1 MFKRVLI
8 ANRGEIAVR
17 IIRACQE
24 LDIETIA
31 VYSDADADALHVR
44 LADKAVN
51 IGPAD
56 AQESYLNKEAILN
69 AAIQTKAD
77 ALHPGYGFLS
87 EDADFAEQ
95 VTDAGIT
102 WIGPMPETIRLVG
115 DKDIARASI
124 MPSGIPMAKGSNPL
138 NSYEE
143 AIRSAKEVGYPV
155 ILKPVSGGGGKGM
168 CVARDEEDLK
178 NILKLLVDITKE
190 KYYFEHFIERS
201 RHIEVQV
208 VADNYGE
215 VLHLGERECSLQR
228 RNQKLLEESPSIA
241 LTQDMRN
248 RVGALAVKAA
258 KSVHYSNIGTV
269 EFLLDLAD
277 NEFYFMEINPRIQ
290 VEHTVTEMV
299 TGIDLVQSQILIAE
313 GYTLD
318 STEVGIPNQDSIKVS
333 GHAIQCRVTTEDP
346 SNNFMPD
353 TGLIESYRSP
363 GGFGIRLDGGGG
375 FQGANITPFYDSLLV
390 KVTAFGNTFEKA
402 RVKAIRALRETSIKG
417 VKTNLAF
424 MLNVLNHPLF
434 AAGECDTGFIANNPD
449 LMDIGKVEDTELKVI
464 EFLGNKFVNETK
476 GRKPHFNVPAFPK
489 FKPEELPE
497 LQGRGTKQMFDEMG
511 AEKFS
516 KYTVHHGYNHERRSA
531 VTYGYPRT
539 FSRYGKDSSR
549 SIRIRTQIL
558 LT

>member
-124 MPSGIPMAKGSNPL
+124 MPSGIPMAKGSSPL
-138 NSYEE
+138 NSNEE

-290 VEHTVTEMV
+290 VEHGITEVV
-299 TGIDLVQSQILIAE
+299 TGIDLVRTQICIAAGE
-313 GYTLD
+313 SLD
-318 STEVGIPNQDSIKVS
+318 FTQDDVTFT
-333 GHAIQCRVTTEDP
+333 GHAIECRINAEDP
-346 SNNFMPD
+346 DKNFMP
-353 TGLIESYRSP
+353 SP
-363 GGFGIRLDGGGG
+363 GHITFLHEPSGPRVRFDSGVTAGLD
-375 FQGANITPFYDSLLV
+375 IEPYYDSLIAKIIV
-390 KVTAFGNTFEKA
+390 HGRN
-402 RVKAIRALRETSIKG
+402 RGDAIKIMERALHEFHIEG
-417 VKTNLAF
+417 VKTTL
-424 MLNVLNHPLF
+424 PLHNKILRDNYF
-434 AAGECDTGFIANNPD
+434 RTGNIDTQFIKKRMPAYVSAPKK
-449 LMDIGKVEDTELKVI
+449 MKGMSDTELARAII
-464 EFLGNKFVNETK
+464 ESMYL
-476 GRKPHFNVPAFPK
+476 A
-489 FKPEELPE
+489 
-497 LQGRGTKQMFDEMG
+497 
-511 AEKFS
+511 
-516 KYTVHHGYNHERRSA
+516 
-531 VTYGYPRT
+531 
-539 FSRYGKDSSR
+539 
-549 SIRIRTQIL
+549 
-558 LT
+558 

>member
-56 AQESYLNKEAILN
+56 AQESYLNKDAILN

-138 NSYEE
+138 NSNEE

-241 LTQDMRN
+241 LTQDMRD

-290 VEHTVTEMV
+290 VEHGITEVV
-299 TGIDLVQSQILIAE
+299 TGIDLVRTQICIAAGE
-313 GYTLD
+313 SLD
-318 STEVGIPNQDSIKVS
+318 FTQDDVTFT
-333 GHAIQCRVTTEDP
+333 GHAIECRINAEDP
-346 SNNFMPD
+346 DKNFMP
-353 TGLIESYRSP
+353 SP
-363 GGFGIRLDGGGG
+363 GHITFLHEPSGPRVRFDSGVTAGLD
-375 FQGANITPFYDSLLV
+375 IEPYYDSLIAKIIV
-390 KVTAFGNTFEKA
+390 HGRN
-402 RVKAIRALRETSIKG
+402 RGDAIKIMERALHEFHIEG
-417 VKTNLAF
+417 VKTTL
-424 MLNVLNHPLF
+424 PLHNKILRDNYF
-434 AAGECDTGFIANNPD
+434 RTGNIDTQFIKKRMPAYVSAPKK
-449 LMDIGKVEDTELKVI
+449 MKGMSDTELARAII
-464 EFLGNKFVNETK
+464 ESMYL
-476 GRKPHFNVPAFPK
+476 A
-489 FKPEELPE
+489 
-497 LQGRGTKQMFDEMG
+497 
-511 AEKFS
+511 
-516 KYTVHHGYNHERRSA
+516 
-531 VTYGYPRT
+531 
-539 FSRYGKDSSR
+539 
-549 SIRIRTQIL
+549 
-558 LT
+558 

>member
-138 NSYEE
+138 NSNEE

-215 VLHLGERECSLQR
+215 ILHLGERECSLQR

-241 LTQDMRN
+241 LTQDMRD

-290 VEHTVTEMV
+290 VEHGITEVV
-299 TGIDLVQSQILIAE
+299 TGIDLVRTQICIAAGE
-313 GYTLD
+313 SLD
-318 STEVGIPNQDSIKVS
+318 FTQDDVTFT
-333 GHAIQCRVTTEDP
+333 GHAIECRINAEDP
-346 SNNFMPD
+346 DKNFMP
-353 TGLIESYRSP
+353 SP
-363 GGFGIRLDGGGG
+363 GHITFLHEPSGPRVRFDSGVTAGLD
-375 FQGANITPFYDSLLV
+375 IEPYYDSLIAKIIV
-390 KVTAFGNTFEKA
+390 HGRN
-402 RVKAIRALRETSIKG
+402 RGDAIKIMERALHEFHIEG
-417 VKTNLAF
+417 VKTTL
-424 MLNVLNHPLF
+424 PLHNKILRDNYF
-434 AAGECDTGFIANNPD
+434 RTGNIDTQFIKKRMPAYVSAPKK
-449 LMDIGKVEDTELKVI
+449 MKGMSDTELAKAII
-464 EFLGNKFVNETK
+464 ESMYL
-476 GRKPHFNVPAFPK
+476 A
-489 FKPEELPE
+489 
-497 LQGRGTKQMFDEMG
+497 
-511 AEKFS
+511 
-516 KYTVHHGYNHERRSA
+516 
-531 VTYGYPRT
+531 
-539 FSRYGKDSSR
+539 
-549 SIRIRTQIL
+549 
-558 LT
+558 

>member
-31 VYSDADADALHVR
+31 VYSDADVDALHVR

-138 NSYEE
+138 NSNEE

-241 LTQDMRN
+241 LTQDMRD

-290 VEHTVTEMV
+290 VEHGITEVV
-299 TGIDLVQSQILIAE
+299 TGIDLVRTQICIAAGE
-313 GYTLD
+313 SLD
-318 STEVGIPNQDSIKVS
+318 FTQDDVTFT
-333 GHAIQCRVTTEDP
+333 GHAIECRINAEDP
-346 SNNFMPD
+346 DKNFMP
-353 TGLIESYRSP
+353 SP
-363 GGFGIRLDGGGG
+363 GHITFLHGPSGPRVRFDSGVTAGLD
-375 FQGANITPFYDSLLV
+375 IEPYYDSLIAKIIV
-390 KVTAFGNTFEKA
+390 HGRN
-402 RVKAIRALRETSIKG
+402 RGDAIKIMERALHEFHIEG
-417 VKTNLAF
+417 VKTTL
-424 MLNVLNHPLF
+424 PLHNKILRDNYF
-434 AAGECDTGFIANNPD
+434 RTGNIDTQFIKKRMPAYVSAPKK
-449 LMDIGKVEDTELKVI
+449 MKGMSDTELARAII
-464 EFLGNKFVNETK
+464 ESMYL
-476 GRKPHFNVPAFPK
+476 A
-489 FKPEELPE
+489 
-497 LQGRGTKQMFDEMG
+497 
-511 AEKFS
+511 
-516 KYTVHHGYNHERRSA
+516 
-531 VTYGYPRT
+531 
-539 FSRYGKDSSR
+539 
-549 SIRIRTQIL
+549 
-558 LT
+558 

>member
-138 NSYEE
+138 NSNEE

-215 VLHLGERECSLQR
+215 ILHLGERECSLQR

-241 LTQDMRN
+241 LTQDMRD

-290 VEHTVTEMV
+290 VEHGITEVV
-299 TGIDLVQSQILIAE
+299 TGIDLVRTQICIAAGE
-313 GYTLD
+313 SLD
-318 STEVGIPNQDSIKVS
+318 FTQDDVTFT
-333 GHAIQCRVTTEDP
+333 GHAIECRINAEDP
-346 SNNFMPD
+346 DKNFMP
-353 TGLIESYRSP
+353 SP
-363 GGFGIRLDGGGG
+363 GHITFLHEPSGPRVRFDSGVTAGLD
-375 FQGANITPFYDSLLV
+375 IEPYYDSLIAKIIV
-390 KVTAFGNTFEKA
+390 HGRN
-402 RVKAIRALRETSIKG
+402 RGDAIKIMERALHEFHIEG
-417 VKTNLAF
+417 VKTTL
-424 MLNVLNHPLF
+424 PLHNKILRDNYF
-434 AAGECDTGFIANNPD
+434 RTGNIDTQFIKKRMPAYVSAPKK
-449 LMDIGKVEDTELKVI
+449 MKGMSDTELARAII
-464 EFLGNKFVNETK
+464 ESMYL
-476 GRKPHFNVPAFPK
+476 A
-489 FKPEELPE
+489 
-497 LQGRGTKQMFDEMG
+497 
-511 AEKFS
+511 
-516 KYTVHHGYNHERRSA
+516 
-531 VTYGYPRT
+531 
-539 FSRYGKDSSR
+539 
-549 SIRIRTQIL
+549 
-558 LT
+558 